1 MNPNFL
7 KTIIAIAIVCFSNL
21 ITSQEAIKDSVLLD
35 IPDIGKLG
43 GAHMLN
49 WALDK
54 EENKIY
60 LYAYSHV
67 AGSQFISSVEEM
79 EAAKKEHDDKG
90 FFGKMFSAMAKD
102 NMYNDTTIPV
112 VMEGVINTDDLTATE
127 TKRNLFHKIEEL
139 PEGKK
144 VFFKPKEN
152 VIDLTG
158 FETGTPLAY
167 HYNDLNEAYKYA
179 PALDKELLSLTEMK
193 FKGEGLLG
201 LKNIKPWMIERKA
214 FFRYVSQKGYMS
226 VVEKNDVINLK
237 DNPEL
242 DGYEVVRDSDNA
254 IGKNHMVWFVKE
266 KDDSDYKM
274 LSFNE
279 ETQEIKIQSFVFD
292 TPRKPKVA
300 SKIVYN
306 KDLKPMG
313 FVTVFGYHKKGKKSE
328 TYAKTDFDI
337 LYTDA
342 TGATKFQTR
351 FSHGTEKKYKRVV
364 SPILIIDQGEN
375 TLKIINNHQLS
386 VISSTYEIFTI
397 NKEGTLNVE
406 TSEDFFKVE
415 GETKRNYY
423 NYLVDFNSID
433 KMGEYYVIRK
443 DKIENTTVPSTNP
456 NSSLP
461 QKVTN
466 YNGYNFTMLDREF
479 KPIKFGALH
488 SSSNESQ
495 SFSFQD
501 VELTNNRYVTLAE
514 RAGRYFLTT
523 ITPQEGIS
531 TIRLETEYG
540 KKSSSK
546 LYFGSYMHDFALVN
560 EDKKELY
567 ILHQYYTKA
576 QSGEKILDKAAI
588 VKVAY

>member
-7 KTIIAIAIVCFSNL
+7 KILLSTIFLCYSNL
-21 ITSQEAIKDSVLLD
+21 SISQGAIKDSVLLD
-35 IPDIGKLG
+35 IPNIGKLG

-67 AGSQFISSVEEM
+67 RGSQFISSVEEM
-79 EAAKKEHDDKG
+79 EAAKREHDSKG
-90 FFGKMFSAMAKD
+90 FFGKMFSSMAKD

-112 VMEGVINTDDLTATE
+112 VMEGVVSTQDLTATE

-144 VFFKPKEN
+144 VFFRPKEN
-152 VIDLTG
+152 VIDITG
-158 FETGTPLAY
+158 FETGTGLEY
-167 HYNDLNEAYKYA
+167 HYNDLNTAYKYA
-179 PALDKELLSLTEMK
+179 PQLDKELLSLTEMK

-201 LKNIKPWMIERKA
+201 LKNIKPWMISRKA
-214 FFRYVSQKGYMS
+214 FFRYVPFKGYMS
-226 VVEKNDVINLK
+226 ETEKKDLINLK

-254 IGKNHMVWFVKE
+254 IGKNHIVWFVKE

-279 ETQEIKIQSFVFD
+279 ETQETKIQSFTFD
-292 TPRKPKVA
+292 TPRKPKVT
-300 SKIVYN
+300 SKVVYN
-306 KDLKPMG
+306 KNLEPTG

-328 TYAKTDFDI
+328 TYTKTDFDM

-342 TGATKFQTR
+342 SGNIKVQTK

-364 SPILIIDQGEN
+364 SPILLIDQGDN
-375 TLKIINNHQLS
+375 TLKIVNNHQLS
-386 VISSTYEIFTI
+386 LLSSTFEIFTL
-397 NKEGTLNVE
+397 NKDGVLNVE

-443 DKIENTTVPSTNP
+443 DNIENTTVPSSDP

-466 YNGYNFTMLDREF
+466 YKGYNFTLLDGTF

-488 SSSNESQ
+488 SSFNERE

-501 VELTNNRYVTLAE
+501 IELTNNRYVMLAE

-523 ITPQEGIS
+523 ITPDEGVATIS
-531 TIRLETEYG
+531 LETEYG

-576 QSGEKILDKAAI
+576 QTGEKILDKAAI